1 MLVKLDDPK
10 PRTGIVCTGVAQ
22 EDTPDAALASVATLT
37 DDVVIRLGKIVAPQH
52 DGFRKEHGPQ
62 VSTGRL
68 TAAVSHSLEPVSPD
82 QRPSLSLRR
91 EPEGRA
97 LGLLFF

>member
-22 EDTPDAALASVATLT
+22 EDTPDAALASVDTLS

-52 DGFRKEHGPQ
+52 DGFRKQHGRQ
-62 VSTGRL
+62 ISTGRL
-68 TAAVSHSLEPVSPD
+68 TAAVSRHLEPVSPINVH
-82 QRPSLSLRR
+82 RYRCEAS
-91 EPEGRA
+91 PEGRA